1 MRLSTSTLSAIICS
15 MLTVVTAAPEGYVV
29 GDVWST
35 LTPEAKIP
43 SAYSTE
49 YQTTFGIAIEP
60 VVSSVELTS
69 VSSTSTRA
77 DSSYASSI
85 SESRD
90 YNKIITQIGDGQI
103 QAPSSTPVAVITQ
116 IGDGQIQAATSTP
129 SPKASS
135 VAIITQINDG
145 QIQAH
150 HSSSSSKE
158 DIIYLTTTLNEV
170 ITKHTTYCPE
180 DESSTSSSESD
191 ITETRTDTVNV
202 DDLSTTF
209 LSTSTT
215 TIFPSGASTS
225 SEEVTTLTTT
235 PTTTV
240 NVVVTAFYDDAQ
252 LTTISDSSAPP
263 SASPS
268 PSSSLAT
275 TSATAIPSK
284 RLFKKDVTS
293 ETCINEGSLAM
304 TIKDSILTDAKGRIG
319 SIVANK
325 QFQFDGPPPQAGAI
339 YAAGWSV
346 SPDGYLALG
355 NQTVFYQCLSGTFY
369 NLYDEIIGAQCE
381 AVRFGVVNLI
391 DC

>member
-135 VAIITQINDG
+135 
-145 QIQAH
+145 
-150 HSSSSSKE
+150 
-158 DIIYLTTTLNEV
+158 TLF
-170 ITKHTTYCPE
+170 T
-180 DESSTSSSESD
+180 
-191 ITETRTDTVNV
+191 
-202 DDLSTTF
+202 
-209 LSTSTT
+209 
-215 TIFPSGASTS
+215 
-225 SEEVTTLTTT
+225 
-235 PTTTV
+235 
-240 NVVVTAFYDDAQ
+240 
-252 LTTISDSSAPP
+252 
-263 SASPS
+263 
-268 PSSSLAT
+268 
-275 TSATAIPSK
+275 
-284 RLFKKDVTS
+284 
-293 ETCINEGSLAM
+293 
-304 TIKDSILTDAKGRIG
+304 
-319 SIVANK
+319 
-325 QFQFDGPPPQAGAI
+325 
-339 YAAGWSV
+339 
-346 SPDGYLALG
+346 
-355 NQTVFYQCLSGTFY
+355 
-369 NLYDEIIGAQCE
+369 
-381 AVRFGVVNLI
+381 
-391 DC
+391 